1 MKTHHLANIILIL
14 VLITA
19 IAGMY
24 YLFKGTGKATAMI
37 DIETPG
43 TCCCKGETGVFQKTT
58 MKPASQLLLTDCTI
72 ICSESSTQKHPVTS
86 LGPC

>member
-24 YLFKGTGKATAMI
+24 YLFKGPGKAIQLTL
-37 DIETPG
+37 ETQG
-43 TCCCKGETGVFQKTT
+43 QCCCKGETGIFQKTT